1 MGTDRSEPDQRRA
14 GLRARRVRP
23 EVWQGYSAA
32 TSIED
37 AVAHFRARF
46 DKEPADIK
54 RNGGALLLLH
64 KDQHDRPTPGQ
75 RRLDRDREL

>member
-1 MGTDRSEPDQRRA
+1 MDKDGSEQDQRRA
-14 GLRARRVRP
+14 GLRVQRVKP

-54 RNGGALLLLH
+54 RNGGALLLLREVEH
-64 KDQHDRPTPGQ
+64 DQPYTRAAAT
-75 RRLDRDREL
+75 